1 MNQRQHLFSK
11 ITILRVTK
19 IYVVLLCITITE
31 TFANEAY
38 LEGFSLKVENVDIIN
53 IDNVRTKQQ
62 TVITVKVVDEKGD
75 PISRVTVLIKGTS
88 RKIITDFDRNYSLDV
103 EDSNSILVDDFNND
117 QKKDI
122 LLLGNLYSSEVEIP
136 RNDISYDYLL
146 KGKQNSQFEFVSN
159 KTSGLWEVGD
169 VKDAAFIK
177 AGASKA
183 IFIARN
189 NGKLS
194 LIKMNK

>member
-38 LEGFSLKVENVDIIN
+38 LEGFSLKVENVNIIN

-75 PISRVTVLIKGTS
+75 PISRVTVLIKGTP

-117 QKKDI
+117 KKKDV
-122 LLLGNLYSSEVEIP
+122 LLLGNLYGSELE
-136 RNDISYDYLL
+136 
-146 KGKQNSQFEFVSN
+146 
-159 KTSGLWEVGD
+159 T
-169 VKDAAFIK
+169 
-177 AGASKA
+177 SKA
-183 IFIARN
+183 ILIAGN
-189 NGKLS
+189 NNKLS
-194 LIKMNK
+194 LIKLNK

>member
-1 MNQRQHLFSK
+1 MRPFFLSYNSPKQK
-11 ITILRVTK
+11 
-19 IYVVLLCITITE
+19 
-31 TFANEAY
+31 
-38 LEGFSLKVENVDIIN
+38 

-122 LLLGNLYSSEVEIP
+122 LLLGNLYGSEVE
-136 RNDISYDYLL
+136 
-146 KGKQNSQFEFVSN
+146 
-159 KTSGLWEVGD
+159 T
-169 VKDAAFIK
+169 
-177 AGASKA
+177 SKA
-183 IFIARN
+183 ILIAGN
-189 NGKLS
+189 NYKLS
-194 LIKMNK
+194 LIKLNK